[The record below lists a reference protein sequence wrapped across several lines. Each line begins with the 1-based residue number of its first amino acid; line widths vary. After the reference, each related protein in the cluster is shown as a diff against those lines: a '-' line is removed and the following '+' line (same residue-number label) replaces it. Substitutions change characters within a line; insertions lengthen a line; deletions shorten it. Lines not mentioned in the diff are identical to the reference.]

1 MVATKAAMPRK
12 AMIVCH
18 EVSTGA
24 NHSRKKQQA
33 RKKADPAHWIG
44 FRPTTST
51 AAIISTVSAQTTTS
65 VSIGIQRSQQ
75 CYSRLTPCLT
85 YRRRGGKWSAEKIY
99 KSRQSAERKARAA
112 VRCRHLVGRTEFH
125 DGLPAAR

>member
-1 MVATKAAMPRK
+1 MVATKAAMPPK
-12 AMIVCH
+12 AMIARH

-51 AAIISTVSAQTTTS
+51 AAIISTACAQKTAS
-65 VSIGIQRSQQ
+65 VSIG
-75 CYSRLTPCLT
+75 
-85 YRRRGGKWSAEKIY
+85 GGRMSKPLND
-99 KSRQSAERKARAA
+99 AREPW
-112 VRCRHLVGRTEFH
+112 G
-125 DGLPAAR
+125 PAAADTRIATELDGWSPSAQRAGADGVQDDCGGAC